1 MDEDE
6 TQSYIRRLLLTLQR
20 VNRENKDLQ
29 AEVLELK
36 NNVSR
41 VRSDM
46 QDFLR
51 YELKK
56 EEKVAYAE
64 VPINQ

>member
-1 MDEDE
+1 MEDE
-6 TQSYIRRLLLTLQR
+6 ATQKYIRRLELTLKRLQ
-20 VNRENKDLQ
+20 RENKDLL
-29 AEVLELK
+29 AENQELK
-36 NNVSR
+36 NNISK

-64 VPINQ
+64 PLN